1 MLIIKKVNFI
11 LEIDVYMIDSLK
23 YLMYK
28 VDIISWKGDYNFV
41 WLKIIIYVSLFY
53 YMWKCFLMFNND
65 V

>member
-1 MLIIKKVNFI
+1 MLEFMLIIKKVNFI

-28 VDIISWKGDYNFV
+28 VDIISWKGGYNFV

-53 YMWKCFLMFNND
+53 YM
-65 V
+65 

>member
-11 LEIDVYMIDSLK
+11 LEIDVCMIDSLK

-53 YMWKCFLMFNND
+53 YMWKYFLMFNND

>member
-11 LEIDVYMIDSLK
+11 LEIDVCMIDSLK

-53 YMWKCFLMFNND
+53 YM
-65 V
+65 